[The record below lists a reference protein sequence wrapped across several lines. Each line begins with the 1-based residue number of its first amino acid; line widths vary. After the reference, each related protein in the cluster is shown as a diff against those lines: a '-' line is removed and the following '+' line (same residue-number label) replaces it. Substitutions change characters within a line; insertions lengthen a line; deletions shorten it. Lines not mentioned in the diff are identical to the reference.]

1 MNERLESHH
10 HNLAFAHETAGI
22 RPWDWDIEK
31 QKLEITFWSTKQTQ
45 NTPLHLKSILERIHP
60 NDRKLFDER
69 LKEHLE
75 GKSDHFN
82 ITFRILRRNGSWRWI
97 HDVGRV
103 ISRDPKT
110 NKALR
115 MVGMTRD
122 IHQEKRSRT
131 FETFCDCAWAGSWR
145 NFYSRWKLNYIEV
158 NPYYEKLTGFSK
170 SELLSQQLF
179 NITINQKLQQQQF
192 HDSITQ
198 QLLKTGEYMGQFD
211 EKFTSGKS
219 VYLWLHINAVKDE
232 YNQIINYI
240 GFARDLTDQKRQ
252 EQHLSYLKLW

>member
-1 MNERLESHH
+1 
-10 HNLAFAHETAGI
+10 F
-22 RPWDWDIEK
+22 D
-31 QKLEITFWSTKQTQ
+31 QQKQTQ

-122 IHQEKRSRT
+122 IHQEKKDQEHLRLSAIVLEQAAEGI
-131 FETFCDCAWAGSWR
+131 FILDE
-145 NFYSRWKLNYIEV
+145 KLNYIEV

-179 NITINQKLQQQQF
+179 NITINQN
-192 HDSITQ
+192 
-198 QLLKTGEYMGQFD
+198 LKTV
-211 EKFTSGKS
+211 FT
-219 VYLWLHINAVKDE
+219 
-232 YNQIINYI
+232 
-240 GFARDLTDQKRQ
+240 F
-252 EQHLSYLKLW
+252 

>member
-1 MNERLESHH
+1 MRLSAIVLEQ
-10 HNLAFAHETAGI
+10 AAEGI
-22 RPWDWDIEK
+22 
-31 QKLEITFWSTKQTQ
+31 F
-45 NTPLHLKSILERIHP
+45 IL
-60 NDRKLFDER
+60 DE
-69 LKEHLE
+69 
-75 GKSDHFN
+75 
-82 ITFRILRRNGSWRWI
+82 
-97 HDVGRV
+97 
-103 ISRDPKT
+103 
-110 NKALR
+110 
-115 MVGMTRD
+115 
-122 IHQEKRSRT
+122 
-131 FETFCDCAWAGSWR
+131 
-145 NFYSRWKLNYIEV
+145 KLNYIEV

-252 EQHLSYLKLW
+252 EQHLSYLKTMIV